1 MPHQLANGPECE
13 WYNHIECLLFNWIKQ
28 CTFCLPLR
36 IITRFD
42 FEMWQEEKNARDL
55 WTVLLH
61 LNRIIGYFFFE
72 SNAMWYVLA
81 LVHMAIVHHV
91 HGFSPFFPIFN
102 LKNGFT
108 DHLILV
114 LIEMIFQYSRLYFG
128 ALERMLGI
136 LIFLRRTK
144 NPGVGN
150 TLGNWMHS
158 MPCREKLLIGNATED
173 IQVHYSQCH
182 WREKLRTA
190 QIWKIPDFG
199 RIRSMFSYKLLVKR
213 AETSEIMH
221 SKSYF

>member
-1 MPHQLANGPECE
+1 MHF
-13 WYNHIECLLFNWIKQ
+13 LFTITDNYTLWFRNVARRKKRPGFMDSSL
-28 CTFCLPLR
+28 TFKSNYR
-36 IITRFD
+36 I
-42 FEMWQEEKNARDL
+42 L
-55 WTVLLH
+55 
-61 LNRIIGYFFFE
+61 FFE